1 MKVILS
7 PKARE
12 YVTSEARYLKSKST
26 RAGQQFADELK
37 RLRHELGLF
46 PHMGKTTPEL
56 PFPNAFRFV
65 LGAYLVD
72 YEIRAAQI
80 FILAIRH
87 GRERPPGVAVEDDF
101 DLEEADDKPD
111 SAS

>member
-12 YVTSEARYLKSKST
+12 YVASEARYLKSKST
-26 RAGQQFADELK
+26 RAGQQFADDLK

-56 PFPNAFRFV
+56 PFPSAFRFV

-72 YEIRAAQI
+72 YEIRAEEI

-87 GRERPPGVAVEDDF
+87 GRERPPGVEIEDDF
-101 DLEEADDKPD
+101 DLEEADGK
-111 SAS
+111 SSL